1 MKLSKLKLNDK
12 NPRFIRDEK
21 FELLK
26 ANIKKY
32 PKFLEKRPIVYDPED
47 GNKILAGNMRFRAL
61 KALGFKDIPEV
72 WAVSAADLSEEEKA
86 AFTIIDNVP
95 YGQWNWDALAN
106 EWDVEELT
114 EWGMDMPED
123 WGFEEPGEDE
133 LTEEEVQKPA
143 TMKITFETPE
153 QLQSAE
159 IDIQELIDRKYQG
172 AYFSVSAGEL

>member
-26 ANIKKY
+26 ANIEKY
-32 PKFLEKRPIVYDPED
+32 PRFLEKRPIVYDPED

-61 KALGFKDIPEV
+61 KALGFKEIPEA

-95 YGQWNWDALAN
+95 YGQWDWDALAN
-106 EWDVEELT
+106 EWDSQELT
-114 EWGMDMPED
+114 DWGMDMPDE
-123 WGFEEPGEDE
+123 WGEGQADDEGDFSDDGANIESKYGVMVICNGEQHQLEVFEALSSGGYECK
-133 LTEEEVQKPA
+133 VV
-143 TMKITFETPE
+143 I
-153 QLQSAE
+153 S
-159 IDIQELIDRKYQG
+159 
-172 AYFSVSAGEL
+172 